1 MPDLIYM
8 KYLIINS
15 LSLSSE
21 RHALVLLTP

>member
-15 LSLSSE
+15 LSLFSE
-21 RHALVLLTP
+21 RHAPVLLTP